1 MMILRLLFCIGQ
13 LSLVFPRLLEVT
25 VLKTALIVWL
35 SVTPCLKSLLVKIHT
50 ICTVAVLL

>member
-1 MMILRLLFCIGQ
+1 MFLRLLFCIRQ
-13 LSLVFPRLLEVT
+13 QSLVFPRLLEVT

-50 ICTVAVLL
+50 VRIVAGLP